1 MNNTTR
7 IMAALAAAMP
17 IFITAAN
24 ANAQSTYPTRPVRI
38 LVGFA
43 PAGPADMIARV
54 VGDKLSE
61 TWGQPV
67 LIENAAGA
75 GANVAGDRTAK
86 AAPDGY
92 TLLMASNAQ
101 IVINPS
107 LYEKMSFDPA
117 KDLVTISQS
126 VFTPNLLVVNNDV
139 PAKTVQELAAY
150 SRSNPGKLSYASAG
164 VGTTQHLAAE
174 LFKSMAKVD
183 IQHVPYRG
191 ATPAIVDLLGGR
203 VTMFFGNIAPL
214 VPLVREGKLRAL
226 AVTSAKRFAAVPD
239 LPTMIEAGF
248 PGFEAVA
255 AFGLMAPAGTPQA
268 VIDKIH
274 QDHMKALSSPEVRK
288 KLSDVGMEVIASSP
302 AEFAAAL
309 AAERPQWAK
318 LIKETGIKSGD

>member
-1 MNNTTR
+1 MTR
-7 IMAALAAAMP
+7 TIFAVLMTSLAIGTPGPAD
-17 IFITAAN
+17 
-24 ANAQSTYPTRPVRI
+24 AQSYPTRPVRMM
-38 LVGFA
+38 VGFA
-43 PAGPADMIARV
+43 PAGPADMIARI

-61 TWGQPV
+61 FWGQPV
-67 LIENAAGA
+67 LVENATGA
-75 GANVAGDRTAK
+75 GANVAADRTVK
-86 AAPDGY
+86 GGPDGY

-107 LYEKMSFDPA
+107 LYEKMTFDPA

-126 VFTPNLLVVNNDV
+126 VFTPNLLVVHNDV
-139 PAKTVQELAAY
+139 PAKTVQELATYA
-150 SRSNPGKLSYASAG
+150 RANPGKLTYASAG

-174 LFKSMAKVD
+174 LFKAMAKVD

-191 ATPAIVDLLGGR
+191 ATPAITDLLGGR
-203 VTMFFGNIAPL
+203 VTLFFGNIAPL

-226 AVTSAKRFAAVPD
+226 AVTSAKRFGAVPD

-255 AFGLMAPAGTPQA
+255 AFGLMAPTGTPQA
-268 VIDKIH
+268 IINKIH
-274 QDHMKALSSPEVRK
+274 QDHVKALAPADIRK

-309 AAERPQWAK
+309 NAERPQWEK
-318 LIKETGIKSGD
+318 LIKEAGIKASN

>member
-67 LIENAAGA
+67 LIENATGA

-86 AAPDGY
+86 AATDGY

-248 PGFEAVA
+248 RGFEAVA

-274 QDHMKALSSPEVRK
+274 QDHVKTLSSPEVRK

-302 AEFAAAL
+302 TDFAAAL

>member
-1 MNNTTR
+1 
-7 IMAALAAAMP
+7 MAALPLLAAADH
-17 IFITAAN
+17 AG
-24 ANAQSTYPTRPVRI
+24 AQSNYPTKPVRM

-43 PAGPADMIARV
+43 PAGPADMIARI
-54 VGDKLSE
+54 VGDRLSE
-61 TWGQPV
+61 AWGQPV
-67 LIENAAGA
+67 LIENATGA
-75 GANVAGDRTAK
+75 GANVAGDRVAK
-86 AAPDGY
+86 AAPDGH

-117 KDLVTISQS
+117 KDLVTISQT
-126 VFTPNLLVVNNDV
+126 VFTPNILVVPNDV
-139 PAKTVQELAAY
+139 PAKTVQELVAY
-150 SRSNPGKLSYASAG
+150 ARAQAGKLTYASAG

-174 LFKSMAKVD
+174 LFKSMAKLD

-191 ATPAIVDLLGGR
+191 ATPAITDLLGGR

-226 AVTSAKRFAAVPD
+226 AVTSAKRFGAVPD

-255 AFGLMAPAGTPQA
+255 AFGLMAPTGTPQA
-268 VIDKIH
+268 IISKIH
-274 QDHMKALSSPEVRK
+274 QDQVKALASPELRK
-288 KLSDVGMEVIASSP
+288 KLADVGMEVIASSP

-318 LIKETGIKSGD
+318 LIKETGIKAGN

>member
-1 MNNTTR
+1 VALPMLV
-7 IMAALAAAMP
+7 AAGDAS
-17 IFITAAN
+17 
-24 ANAQSTYPTRPVRI
+24 AQTNYPNRPVRM

-43 PAGPADMIARV
+43 PAGPADMIARI

-61 TWGQPV
+61 AWGQPV
-67 LIENAAGA
+67 LIENATGA
-75 GANVAGDRTAK
+75 GANVAADRTVK
-86 AAPDGY
+86 AGPDGY

-107 LYEKMSFDPA
+107 LYEKMPFDPA

-126 VFTPNLLVVNNDV
+126 VFTPNILVVHNDV
-139 PAKTVQELAAY
+139 PAKTVRELVTYARAQA
-150 SRSNPGKLSYASAG
+150 GKLTYASAG

-191 ATPAIVDLLGGR
+191 ATPAITDLLGGR

-226 AVTSAKRFAAVPD
+226 AVTSAKRFGAVPE

-255 AFGLMAPAGTPQA
+255 AFGLMAPAGTPQPIIA
-268 VIDKIH
+268 KIH
-274 QDHMKALSSPEVRK
+274 QDHVKALASPDLRK
-288 KLSDVGMEVIASSP
+288 KLADVGMEVIASSP

-318 LIKETGIKSGD
+318 LIQETGIKAGN